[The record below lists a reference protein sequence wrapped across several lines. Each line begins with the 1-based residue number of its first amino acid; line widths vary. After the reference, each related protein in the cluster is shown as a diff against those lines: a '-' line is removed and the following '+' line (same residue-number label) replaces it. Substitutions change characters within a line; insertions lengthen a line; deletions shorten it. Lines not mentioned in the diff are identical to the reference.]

1 MNNAEDTRKLGRRRV
16 LKGASILTGISN
28 SEVKCTVRNMHSQ
41 GAELQVPADS
51 RVPNDFVLYIPTD
64 GVGYKAVVQWRR
76 ADKLG
81 VMFLGTEP
89 KPHWHYG

>member
-1 MNNAEDTRKLGRRRV
+1 
-16 LKGASILTGISN
+16 
-28 SEVKCTVRNMHSQ
+28 
-41 GAELQVPADS
+41 AELQVSIDA
-51 RVPNDFVLYIPTD
+51 RVPNEFLLYIPTD

-76 ADKLG
+76 GDKLG

>member
-1 MNNAEDTRKLGRRRV
+1 MDGGKESREQRRRRV
-16 LKGASILTGISN
+16 LKGASILSGISN

-41 GAELQVPADS
+41 RAELQVSIDA
-51 RVPNDFVLYIPTD
+51 RVPNEFLLYIPTD

-76 ADKLG
+76 GDKLG